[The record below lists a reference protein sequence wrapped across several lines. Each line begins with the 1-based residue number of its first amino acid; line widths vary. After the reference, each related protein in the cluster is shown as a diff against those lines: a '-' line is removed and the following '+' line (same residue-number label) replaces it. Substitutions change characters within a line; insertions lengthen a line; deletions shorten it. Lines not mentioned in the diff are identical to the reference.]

1 VKSKEIRIEYCPTG
15 IMIADYFTKPLQ
27 GMIFRKLRDMIM
39 GNTDIVLP
47 TDEPENEP
55 IGIPM
60 VATPRESRSV
70 LGSDIGNDRLPRS
83 LTDTRACDKPT
94 GTPVQHAGTHITKD
108 DSGALK
114 TSKLASG
121 KTVSWAEIASLQTTR
136 AGKCPL
142 FLRNLS

>member
-1 VKSKEIRIEYCPTG
+1 
-15 IMIADYFTKPLQ
+15 MIADYFTKPLQ

-47 TDEPENEP
+47 TDEPDNEP

-70 LGSDIGNDRLPRS
+70 LGSDIGNDRPPRS
-83 LTDTRACDKPT
+83 LTDTRACDTPT
-94 GTPVQHAGTHITKD
+94 GTPTGQPVRRASTRITND

-114 TSKLASG
+114 TSELVSG

>member
-1 VKSKEIRIEYCPTG
+1 
-15 IMIADYFTKPLQ
+15 
-27 GMIFRKLRDMIM
+27 MIFRKLRDMIM

-47 TDEPENEP
+47 TDAPDNEP

-70 LGSDIGNDRLPRS
+70 LGSDIGNDRPPHS
-83 LTDTRACDKPT
+83 LTDTRACDTPT
-94 GTPVQHAGTHITKD
+94 GQPVRRAGTRITKD

-114 TSKLASG
+114 TSGLVSG
-121 KTVSWAEIASLQTTR
+121 KTVSWAEIASLRTTR

>member
-47 TDEPENEP
+47 MDEPDNEP

-70 LGSDIGNDRLPRS
+70 LGSDIGIDMPSRS
-83 LTDTRACDKPT
+83 LTVRRVCNTPKGPPALRASTRITNTDSAAPKASK
-94 GTPVQHAGTHITKD
+94 PVQ
-108 DSGALK
+108 
-114 TSKLASG
+114 SKSL
-121 KTVSWAEIASLQTTR
+121 SWADIVSGQTKR
-136 AGKCPL
+136 VSKGSL